1 MNTVRADSRCYGYW
15 TVYSENR
22 LALLWILDS
31 MRCRYLGNVDHYQY
45 EVNLD
50 VDHYQYEG
58 QHILKLYIDTR

>member
-1 MNTVRADSRCYGYW
+1 
-15 TVYSENR
+15 
-22 LALLWILDS
+22 

-58 QHILKLYIDTR
+58 QHILKLHIDTR